1 MSMNEG
7 HRVPSQQG
15 IVLLDA
21 LVAILIF
28 SIGILGMVNLQAA
41 ATKLAGDA
49 KYRTDAAMLADQV
62 IAQMWTSDPTAIS
75 TNFAGAAGTGGTRY
89 TDWAA
94 TLDCKSA
101 TASTSCLPAAA
112 TYPPSIVVG
121 ANNLVTVTVYWKA
134 PNDTGSHNYVSITQI
149 SR

>member
-75 TNFAGAAGTGGTRY
+75 TNFAGTAGTGGAGY
-89 TDWAA
+89 TAWAA
-94 TLDCKSA
+94 TLDCKST

-134 PNDTGSHNYVSITQI
+134 PNDTGSHNYVSITQVT
-149 SR
+149 R